1 MDVPVIISDMLQ
13 QSFVEFVEVPQLPFI
28 DIVVGF
34 VVSQRQDSQ
43 CKLCRRPDIGQVQ
56 FLDWDMPVVV
66 QRQGRMVQTVQSG
79 GAAGAVPARL
89 WTSLRSC
96 RTSRSSWRSREVPQ
110 IQFIARADGSE
121 GFFRPL

>member
-1 MDVPVIISDMLQ
+1 MIISDMLQ
-13 QSFVEFVEVPQLPFI
+13 QSFVGFVEVPQIQFF

-34 VVSQRQDSQ
+34 VASQRQGSQ
-43 CKLCRRPDIGQVQ
+43 CKLCRRPVVGQVQ
-56 FLDWDMPVVV
+56 FLDWDTNVVV

-96 RTSRSSWRSREVPQ
+96 RTSRSSRRSWEVPQ
-110 IQFIARADGSE
+110 LQFLDKVWQ
-121 GFFRPL
+121 